1 VGAALLCLACD
12 GGDVVLPDAT
22 DCVAGSAWDG
32 LQCAPYAQR
41 TTMWVPTP
49 WVEGEVAVTL
59 EMVRYAPV
67 GAGPYPTLVFHHGS
81 TGSGD
86 DPALFAV
93 TFENE
98 ALARF
103 LAERGWMV
111 LFPQRRGRGQ
121 SGGLYDEG
129 FTPDGSRYSCHAAPA
144 LAGLERA
151 LEDADLLT
159 SFVLTMSEVD
169 PERLLVGGFSRG
181 GILAAAHAQ
190 RRPAAY
196 RGVVNFVGGWLG
208 EGCDDATAVNRATF
222 EAAAAQPSP
231 VIWLYGENDPFYGP
245 EHSRG
250 NYDAFIAAGGVG
262 AFHLYRRSNAGAS
275 GHFIINEPSLWQ
287 ADLETFID
295 ATAG

>member
-1 VGAALLCLACD
+1 
-12 GGDVVLPDAT
+12 
-22 DCVAGSAWDG
+22 
-32 LQCAPYAQR
+32 
-41 TTMWVPTP
+41 
-49 WVEGEVAVTL
+49 
-59 EMVRYAPV
+59 
-67 GAGPYPTLVFHHGS
+67 
-81 TGSGD
+81 
-86 DPALFAV
+86 LFAV
-93 TFENE
+93 TYENE

-103 LAERGWMV
+103 WAERGWMV

-129 FTPDGSRYSCHAAPA
+129 FTPDRARYSCQAALA
-144 LAGLERA
+144 LAGLEHA

-190 RRPAAY
+190 LRPAAY

-222 EAAAAQPSP
+222 EAAATQPSP

-245 EHSRG
+245 DHSRG
-250 NYDAFIAAGGVG
+250 NYDAFIDAGGIG
-262 AFHLYRRSNAGAS
+262 TFRLYRRSNAAAS
-275 GHFIINEPSLWQ
+275 GHFIIDEPSLWQ